1 MADIEHS
8 FSQLFSSQNCFSKQA
23 FFKKM
28 FLLFRRNKMLYIQNW
43 WTIPLG
49 FDLKKKQM
57 NWDIDISGFWKKSV
71 KHFLSLKIAL
81 FSNIFTHGWLVMSNP
96 YSSPLPPPRSF
107 LLLKYYWFGE
117 LTESKSVCSTHCILL
132 GGYIEMFSSS
142 RQIQIV

>member
-1 MADIEHS
+1 
-8 FSQLFSSQNCFSKQA
+8 
-23 FFKKM
+23 M
-28 FLLFRRNKMLYIQNW
+28 FLLFKRNKILYFQNW

-49 FDLKKKQM
+49 FDLKKSKWIEILTFQ
-57 NWDIDISGFWKKSV
+57 DSEKKFAKKYVSYPTFSFS
-71 KHFLSLKIAL
+71 KKWTDS

-96 YSSPLPPPRSF
+96 YSSPLPPHRSF